1 MKRLRSV
8 YQSFPL
14 ALPLIALASPAA
26 FAAPMFLDSVGQPG
40 DGYAYSSADVLEA
53 RFRADTTNW
62 DLRLENNGDPV
73 AGDNQANLSNGR
85 GAFEN
90 RAFDFVLTYS
100 AALDRLQ
107 WTVARTNGLSG
118 SLEFD
123 TSGLGSFN
131 TIQFASSGSRATV
144 DVTNLAFSGFDVT
157 ESAWPSLSTSP
168 DGLTYAQTNLYF
180 GEDANLLAEDW
191 QLSGRV
197 AFDGFTRRNPSEGA
211 KINARLVQVAQIPG
225 PASIAGLVLATG
237 FCVVRRRKL

>member
-1 MKRLRSV
+1 MKRSRSV

-40 DGYAYSSADVLEA
+40 DGYAYSSADVLEV
-53 RFRADTTNW
+53 RLRADTTNW

-73 AGDNQANLSNGR
+73 TGENQGHLLNGR

-131 TIQFASSGSRATV
+131 TIQFASSGSRAKV
-144 DVTNLAFSGFDVT
+144 DVTNLAFSGFDIT

-168 DGLTYAQTNLYF
+168 DGLTYAQTNLSF
-180 GEDANLLAEDW
+180 GDDANLLSGDW
-191 QLSGRV
+191 QLSGSV
-197 AFDGFTRRNPSEGA
+197 EFDDFTRDNPSEGA